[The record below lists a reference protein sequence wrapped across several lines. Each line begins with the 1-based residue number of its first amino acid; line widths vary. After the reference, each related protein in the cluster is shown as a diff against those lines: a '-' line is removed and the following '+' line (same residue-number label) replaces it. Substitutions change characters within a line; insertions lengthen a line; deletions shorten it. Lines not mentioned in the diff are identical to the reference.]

1 MIWEALIKR
10 IGKPVFVVRSD
21 QSILHG
27 RLIGTRR
34 LCAVVKDGRG
44 VCRLFH
50 PRWVFIDHDIFGEC
64 PR

>member
-1 MIWEALIKR
+1 MIWNDLVNR
-10 IGKPVFVVRSD
+10 IGKPVFVVRHD

-27 RLIGTRR
+27 RLIGTRHS
-34 LCAVVKDGRG
+34 LASVKDARG

-50 PRWVFIDHDIFGEC
+50 PRWVFVDHDIFGEC